1 MEGNG
6 AAARSPAARIARG
19 TPIGDSARTGGV
31 GGRHGGPARGSPGG
45 AGGRHGGPARGS
57 PGGAGGRH
65 GGPARGSPGGAGGG
79 HGGSGRPGCMGS
91 WSGTATPA
99 VAPVT
104 VAASGRGFWHAFE
117 YDTLPAYM
125 RAHGLG
131 HLGASTP

>member
-31 GGRHGGPARGSPGG
+31 
-45 AGGRHGGPARGS
+45 GGRHGGPARGS